1 MTFREE
7 LIHEVLNT
15 ILNDDHTYHTYITI
29 YELLNKF
36 DIYELVT
43 FLPEEQRKKWEGSI
57 V

>member
-15 ILNDDHTYHTYITI
+15 ILNDNPNYITI
-29 YELLNKF
+29 YKLLNKLE
-36 DIYELVT
+36 IYQLIT
-43 FLPEEQRKKWEGSI
+43 FLPEEQRKKWESSI